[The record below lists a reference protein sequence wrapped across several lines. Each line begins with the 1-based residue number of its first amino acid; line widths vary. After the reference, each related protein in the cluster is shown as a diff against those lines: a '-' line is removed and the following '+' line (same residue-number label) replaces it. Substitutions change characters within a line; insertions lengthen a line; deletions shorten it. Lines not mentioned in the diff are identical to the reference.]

1 MDISQIIALLI
12 GAVLLVETVVLL
24 LKTEN
29 IILALI
35 SFCGVVLEI
44 ITLALREYTTLNEY
58 WIYAVSILGLVP
70 GIAALVIWYQDD
82 QKARKLLAD
91 ADALHREIDT
101 SNKDLMETDKILEHS
116 SEELRNIKQKVEDY
130 ESI

>member
-29 IILALI
+29 IILTLI
-35 SFCGVVLEI
+35 SFSGVVLEI
-44 ITLALREYTTLNEY
+44 IALALKEYTALKEY
-58 WIYAVSILGLVP
+58 WIYAISILGLVP
-70 GIAALVIWYQDD
+70 SIAALVIWYQDD

-91 ADALHREIDT
+91 ADALRREIDK

-116 SEELRNIKQKVEDY
+116 SEELRNIKHKVDDY

>member
-1 MDISQIIALLI
+1 
-12 GAVLLVETVVLL
+12 
-24 LKTEN
+24 KTEN

-35 SFCGVVLEI
+35 SFSGVVLEI
-44 ITLALREYTTLNEY
+44 IALALKEYTALKEY
-58 WIYAVSILGLVP
+58 WIYAISILGLVP

-91 ADALHREIDT
+91 ADALRREIDK

-116 SEELRNIKQKVEDY
+116 SEELRNIKHKVDDY